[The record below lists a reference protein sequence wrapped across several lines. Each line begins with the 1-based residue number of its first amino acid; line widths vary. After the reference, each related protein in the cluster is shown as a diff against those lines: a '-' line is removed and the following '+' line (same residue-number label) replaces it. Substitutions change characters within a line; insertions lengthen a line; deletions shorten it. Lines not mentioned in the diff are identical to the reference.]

1 MTAMNMIRLL
11 QKIKYFHNLKLFK
24 LNLSHVHYSVF
35 NVEKGSETNE
45 KTFQRNNS
53 DLLIVIAL
61 HRNLFPSKYRPLKI
75 GE

>member
-1 MTAMNMIRLL
+1 MNMIRLL

-45 KTFQRNNS
+45 KTHEKNITYLYL
-53 DLLIVIAL
+53 DVIV
-61 HRNLFPSKYRPLKI
+61 RCNLFPN
-75 GE
+75 